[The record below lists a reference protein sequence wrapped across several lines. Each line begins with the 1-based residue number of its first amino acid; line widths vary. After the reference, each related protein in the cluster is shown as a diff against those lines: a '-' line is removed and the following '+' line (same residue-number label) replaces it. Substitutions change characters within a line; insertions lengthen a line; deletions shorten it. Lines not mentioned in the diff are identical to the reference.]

1 MIKPLPRFA
10 LFIFLLLISTIA
22 CGQTGTMP
30 GEDGKTKADDD
41 VADQHNILKFG
52 ANYVS
57 NIVFMGRADTSKTP
71 ALMPEVK
78 YTFSNGIFVSGTF
91 DYIPSKKKNKVDGG
105 DLSAGYNFDITENFS
120 GSASYTKLF
129 YSKTSTQIA
138 SSISST
144 FSADLSYDIGTIIS
158 PAIGA
163 DYDLNRNGIS
173 NDIFVNAGLSHDFIF
188 KGIVGNEDI
197 ILISPTITANA
208 GTENFYD
215 AYLVN
220 IKKLTAAKTK
230 KAVALLAQYTSK
242 LSQFELLDYE
252 VSAPIDY
259 KAGHFLF
266 QFTPT
271 YAVVRNQLPQA
282 LATRLANAPSVFY
295 FDAGVFLKF

>member
-1 MIKPLPRFA
+1 MIKPLQWLP
-10 LFIFLLLISTIA
+10 LFIFLLLVTNMA
-22 CGQTGTMP
+22 FCQTGAMP
-30 GEDGKTKADDD
+30 GEDGKTKTAED
-41 VADQHNILKFG
+41 ASDQHNIFKFG
-52 ANYVS
+52 ANYMS
-57 NIVFMGRADTSKTP
+57 DIVFMGRSDTTKTP
-71 ALMPEVK
+71 ALLPEVK

-91 DYIPSKKKNKVDGG
+91 DYIPSKKKNKIDGG
-105 DLSAGYNFDITENFS
+105 DVSAGYNFDITDNLS

-138 SSISST
+138 SSISNT
-144 FSADLSYDIGTIIS
+144 FSTDISYDIGTIIT

-163 DYDLNRNGIS
+163 DYDLNRNGIN
-173 NDIFVNAGLSHDFIF
+173 NDIFINAELSHDFIF
-188 KGIVGNEDI
+188 KGIFGDEDI
-197 ILISPTITANA
+197 VLISPTVTANA

-220 IKKLTAAKTK
+220 VKKLTVAKTK
-230 KAVALLAQYTSK
+230 RAAALIAQYTNK

-271 YAVVRNQLPQA
+271 YAVVKNQLPQA